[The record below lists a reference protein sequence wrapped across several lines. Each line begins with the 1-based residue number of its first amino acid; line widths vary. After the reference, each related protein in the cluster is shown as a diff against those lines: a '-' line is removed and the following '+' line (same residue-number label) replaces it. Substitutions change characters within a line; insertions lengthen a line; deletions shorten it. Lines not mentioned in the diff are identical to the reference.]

1 MDNITTDRP
10 DRRRPWG
17 GTRDG
22 FEDSTRR
29 RVEIRMLFLGFTQAS
44 LGARMDP
51 PVDQQAVYQYLVGKR
66 PWRRRSGDPLPH
78 AIDRFAAA
86 LGVSVEALEPGGPWA
101 PLLAMPDERAR

>member
-1 MDNITTDRP
+1 MDTTNDRPP

-29 RVEIRMLFLGFTQAS
+29 RVEIRMLFLGLTQAA

-51 PVDQQAVYQYLVGKR
+51 PTDQQAVYQYPSFKR
-66 PWRRRSGDPLPH
+66 GGD
-78 AIDRFAAA
+78 RTF
-86 LGVSVEALEPGGPWA
+86 
-101 PLLAMPDERAR
+101 PDAR

>member
-1 MDNITTDRP
+1 MDTITDRPP

-22 FEDSTRR
+22 YEDSTRR
-29 RVEIRMLFLGFTQAS
+29 RVEIRMLFLGLTQAS

-51 PVDQQAVYQYLVGKR
+51 PTDQQAVYQYLVGKR

-86 LGVSVEALEPGGPWA
+86 LDVPVEALEVGGPWVA
-101 PLLAMPDERAR
+101 LLAPPSDPP